1 MNEKIIK
8 YIIKNVKQFNETIF
22 IIKIPHI
29 NEIENQQFS
38 ENDSKDIVN
47 NLIHN
52 SANLVKINETDVIVE
67 KAVDEVVDEK
77 NKQTKQNKLN

>member
-22 IIKIPHI
+22 IIKILHI
-29 NEIENQQFS
+29 NEIKNQQFS

-52 SANLVKINETDVIVE
+52 SANLMKINETDVIVE